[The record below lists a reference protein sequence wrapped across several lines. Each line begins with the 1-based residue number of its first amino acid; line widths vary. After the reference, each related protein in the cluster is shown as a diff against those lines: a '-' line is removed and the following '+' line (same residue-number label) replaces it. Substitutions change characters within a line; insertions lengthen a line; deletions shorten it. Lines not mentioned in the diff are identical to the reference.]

1 MSEDLPI
8 ETMSKRAFDDLPDY
22 SCTIPTG
29 VRAGK
34 KWKRRE
40 PYMDNPEN
48 KYTWYLGEYCKHPT
62 DDTKCLLRWSLIKVN
77 EK

>member
-1 MSEDLPI
+1 MSIDKL
-8 ETMSKRAFDDLPDY
+8 
-22 SCTIPTG
+22 TIK
-29 VRAGK
+29 ALK
-34 KWKRRE
+34 KAAKKTRKAKRRE